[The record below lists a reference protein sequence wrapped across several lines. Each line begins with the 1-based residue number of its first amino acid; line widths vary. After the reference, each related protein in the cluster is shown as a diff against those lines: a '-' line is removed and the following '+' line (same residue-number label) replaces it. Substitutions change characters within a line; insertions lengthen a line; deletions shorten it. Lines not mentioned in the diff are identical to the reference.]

1 MAIEEQLKELIIK
14 EYGSVNKFA
23 QSCGLPTSTVAT
35 IFTRGV
41 NKTNVNTI
49 IKICQQLDI
58 RADELADG
66 KIVRKTD
73 FVSSWTDSEK
83 KGKINMLTTQI
94 FTGDIRKLNEP
105 NQARL
110 MSYYQALLDTQ
121 EGTDEST

>member
-1 MAIEEQLKELIIK
+1 MTIEEELKELIIK
-14 EYGSVNKFA
+14 KFGSVNKFA
-23 QSCGLPTSTVAT
+23 QNCGLSTSTVAT

-49 IKICQQLDI
+49 IKICQKLGI

-66 KIVRKTD
+66 KIVPKIDDYQKLKT
-73 FVSSWTDSEK
+73 
-83 KGKINMLTTQI
+83 LI
-94 FTGDIRKLNEP
+94 FNGDISKLNEP

-121 EGTDEST
+121 EDEDAT